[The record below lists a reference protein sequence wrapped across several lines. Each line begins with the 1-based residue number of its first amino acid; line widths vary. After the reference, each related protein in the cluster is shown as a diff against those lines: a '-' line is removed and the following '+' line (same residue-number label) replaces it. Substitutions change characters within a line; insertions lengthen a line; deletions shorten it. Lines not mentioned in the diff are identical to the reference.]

1 MHSTVL
7 CRVAVCTMR
16 PFPLVLTLAST
27 VLQTLWRSPLHS
39 CVSSHCPSWLHV
51 NQWPSQDVIAV
62 RHPLITLHLCCL
74 QALSLGGPMAL
85 GAISVPFNQ
94 PSSLRIAENI
104 SKATSIPTD
113 VVHKAVSDAMQNEA
127 PQAQG

>member
-1 MHSTVL
+1 
-7 CRVAVCTMR
+7 
-16 PFPLVLTLAST
+16 
-27 VLQTLWRSPLHS
+27 
-39 CVSSHCPSWLHV
+39 
-51 NQWPSQDVIAV
+51 
-62 RHPLITLHLCCL
+62 
-74 QALSLGGPMAL
+74 MAL